1 MVFPINP
8 ALQEIVKNYNITH
21 ELEHKEALDTIE
33 EEKLSEII
41 LLSIDNMTLMVNS
54 TNNGKV
60 FEEVELANVT
70 NYILYFCYCIVTKVE
85 HNKLFWL

>member
-1 MVFPINP
+1 MKTNHTEEHQWFSLFNP

-21 ELEHKEALDTIE
+21 ELERKEALDTIE

-54 TNNGKV
+54 TNNGVNLVK
-60 FEEVELANVT
+60 FS
-70 NYILYFCYCIVTKVE
+70 K
-85 HNKLFWL
+85 K